1 MGVRLA
7 TMADWGRS
15 RFQEKL
21 NTKGRMMNEEA
32 ILMGCDGN
40 APSKSDG

>member
-7 TMADWGRS
+7 TMADCGRP
-15 RFQEKL
+15 RFQEKP

-32 ILMGCDGN
+32 ALMGCDGN
-40 APSKSDG
+40 APSISGG